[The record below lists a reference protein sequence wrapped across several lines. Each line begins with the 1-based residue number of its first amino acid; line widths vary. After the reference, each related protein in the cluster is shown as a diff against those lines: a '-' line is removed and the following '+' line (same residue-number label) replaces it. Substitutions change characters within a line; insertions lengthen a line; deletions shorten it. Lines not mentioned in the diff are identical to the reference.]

1 MQDAKRKR
9 LYDITAS
16 LLKLRN
22 TQPALFSSTNF
33 SYSLVNNVKYFRISE
48 PNLSALIIAN
58 FDVVSVVTPVTFPSA
73 GTWYDYLTGET
84 VTATGASQLLPLLPG
99 EYHVYLDH
107 NITNVITTPVFDI
120 DNPGTRFGAVAYP
133 NPVTS
138 RSVLELNVPETG
150 NSRVDLYSITG
161 KMVQTIY
168 SGNLIRGVHR
178 MPLLDKIDNL
188 PGGIYLLRIQTKN
201 HTRSLKILV
210 Q

>member
-1 MQDAKRKR
+1 MDK
-9 LYDITAS
+9 DSIT
-16 LLKLRN
+16 N
-22 TQPALFSSTNF
+22 SSTP
-33 SYSLVNNVKYFRISE
+33 I
-48 PNLSALIIAN
+48 
-58 FDVVSVVTPVTFPSA
+58 TFPSG

-84 VTATGASQLLPLLPG
+84 VTATGASQLSPLLPG

-120 DNPGTRFGAVAYP
+120 DNPGNLFGAIAYP
-133 NPVTS
+133 NPVNS
-138 RSVLELNVPETG
+138 RSVLEVNVPDTG

-161 KMVQTIY
+161 KRVQTIY
-168 SGNLIRGVHR
+168 SGSLIRGVHR

>member
-1 MQDAKRKR
+1 
-9 LYDITAS
+9 
-16 LLKLRN
+16 
-22 TQPALFSSTNF
+22 
-33 SYSLVNNVKYFRISE
+33 
-48 PNLSALIIAN
+48 
-58 FDVVSVVTPVTFPSA
+58 
-73 GTWYDYLTGET
+73 
-84 VTATGASQLLPLLPG
+84 LPLLPG

-120 DNPGTRFGAVAYP
+120 YNPGSRFGAVAYP
-133 NPVTS
+133 NPVNR

-150 NSRVDLYSITG
+150 NSRVDLYNITG

-168 SGNLIRGVHR
+168 SGSLTRGVHM